1 MKIIAGLTSR
11 ALLALIVAAGLP
23 GLVTSRADAQA
34 YPARVVRIV
43 VPFAAGG
50 PVDLIAR
57 MLGQHM
63 AQDLGQQ
70 VIVENRPGAS
80 GNIGAEVVVRS
91 APDGYTL
98 LFSASTLIVN
108 PYVMK
113 ERPAFDPLTDLT
125 DIALIARGPLLFVVN
140 AKTGATSVKDF
151 VARAKAH
158 PDQFNLATGGF
169 GAAGHLAAEA
179 FKLRAGLNIPVVLYK
194 GTGPAL
200 TDVIGGQISGMMEP
214 LLSTVPHVK
223 AGQLRALAI
232 TSAKR
237 HPLVPEV
244 PTFAEAGFG
253 TFEFYTWY
261 GLWAPA
267 KLPAPVA
274 ARLERAV
281 QTVLAAPDMQHWFES
296 QGLDISGDTGA
307 RFQAYIREESAR
319 MAKLVKDAHIE
330 AK

>member
-1 MKIIAGLTSR
+1 MRVVMSFLSRVLLSIAVVAGL
-11 ALLALIVAAGLP
+11 LA
-23 GLVTSRADAQA
+23 ADFSHAHAQA
-34 YPARVVRIV
+34 YPTRVVRIV

-57 MLGQHM
+57 VLGQHLS
-63 AQDLGQQ
+63 QDFGQQ

-80 GNIGAEVVVRS
+80 GNIGAEVVARS
-91 APDGYTL
+91 PADGYTL

-113 ERPAFDPLTDLT
+113 ERPAFDPLTDFT

-151 VARAKAH
+151 IARAKAH
-158 PDQFNLATGGF
+158 PDLFNLATGGF

-200 TDVIGGQISGMMEP
+200 TDVIAGQISGMMEP

-237 HPLVPEV
+237 HPLTPDV

-253 TFEFYTWY
+253 SFEFYTWY

-267 KLPAPVA
+267 KLPSGVT
-274 ARLERAV
+274 ARLEKAV
-281 QTVLAAPDMQHWFES
+281 QTVLGTPDMRQWFES
-296 QGLDISGDTGA
+296 QGLDVRGDTGA
-307 RFQAYIREESAR
+307 RFQAFIREDSAR
-319 MAKLVKDAHIE
+319 MAKLVKDAHIQ